1 MFGDEEYTGS
11 DEQNIRFLDW
21 LKEHGYANG
30 TRSAT
35 KGLHLFD
42 ENGLGSEV
50 ILTNDGVLKQFEGGE
65 NVFDAQSTKN
75 LWNLAQINPSRLMPN
90 LNLNTNIPDFVNRN
104 VSQSV
109 DVGGVNINL
118 PNVKN
123 YPEFKNELMRDKNF
137 TNYMSEKL
145 LGQALGHNELAA
157 NKYLR

>member
-1 MFGDEEYTGS
+1 M
-11 DEQNIRFLDW
+11 
-21 LKEHGYANG
+21 
-30 TRSAT
+30 
-35 KGLHLFD
+35 HLFD

-50 ILTNDGVLKQFEGGE
+50 IITKEGVLRQFNAGD

-75 LWNLAQINPSRLMPN
+75 LWNLAQIDPSRLMPN
-90 LNLNTNIPDFVNRN
+90 LNLNNNIPDFVNRN

-137 TNYMSEKL
+137 TKYMSEKL

-157 NKYLR
+157 NKYLK